1 MNAVFRKFYCVLP
14 KCARKKS
21 AEYTIHTLCLCCS
34 ARSVTSAILE
44 ARDNSSIRTYKY
56 KYKHKFGKCEHNER

>member
-1 MNAVFRKFYCVLP
+1 MLYFGNSIVCFQNVRAKNP
-14 KCARKKS
+14 QN
-21 AEYTIHTLCLCCS
+21 THTLCLCCS

-56 KYKHKFGKCEHNER
+56 KYKHKFEKCEHNER